1 MQIFTRADPA
11 EAHRRFYLFLVD
23 ATDGI
28 TPETGENGG
37 QPEISLNGA
46 AFANTADTLVA
57 VGNGAYY
64 ITLSIGEIS
73 TYGWIIVRYKSANT
87 AEFQGLAQ
95 VIALEWFKS
104 GGH

>member
-1 MQIFTRADPA
+1 MQIFTRADPI

-28 TPETGENGG
+28 TPETSEANG
-37 QPEISLNGA
+37 QPEISVNGA
-46 AFANTADTLVA
+46 AFTNTSATLVA
-57 VGNGAYY
+57 IGDGAYY
-64 ITLSIGEIS
+64 VILTISEID